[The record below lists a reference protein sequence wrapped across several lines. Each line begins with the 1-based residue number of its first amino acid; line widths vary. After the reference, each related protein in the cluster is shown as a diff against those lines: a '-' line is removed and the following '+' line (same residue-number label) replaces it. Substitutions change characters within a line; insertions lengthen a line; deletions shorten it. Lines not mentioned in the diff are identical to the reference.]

1 MPITY
6 EIKFTNE
13 SIETK
18 KFTIENDS
26 TISYL
31 DAIEDVL
38 IQDFSLGGTGIKLKN
53 PTPIEEI
60 ANNYSIKSI
69 KESTD
74 IHGNVTERYL
84 YPI

>member
-6 EIKFTNE
+6 EIKFINE
-13 SIETK
+13 NIETK
-18 KFTIENDS
+18 KVTLENDS
-26 TISYL
+26 TTPYL

-38 IQDFSLGGTGIKLKN
+38 VQDFRLGATGIKLKN
-53 PTPIEEI
+53 PTPIEKI
-60 ANNYSIKSI
+60 TNKYSIKSI

-74 IHGNVTERYL
+74 IHGNVTERYV

>member
-6 EIKFTNE
+6 EIKFINE

-18 KFTIENDS
+18 KVTLENDS

-31 DAIEDVL
+31 DAIEGVL
-38 IQDFSLGGTGIKLKN
+38 VQDFSLGGTGIKLKN
-53 PTPIEEI
+53 PTPIEKI
-60 ANNYSIKSI
+60 TNKYSIKSI

-74 IHGNVTERYL
+74 IHGNVTERYV